1 MIERKEYLEKL
12 LGHKD
17 KRLIKVIT
25 GIRRCGKST
34 LLDLFQERI
43 RAMGVTDDQI
53 ISINFE
59 AYENEYLL
67 NLDAL
72 HAYVLDHAAT
82 GKKTYVFLDEI
93 QKVAGFQKVVDSL
106 YLRKN
111 LDLYITGSNSD
122 LLSGELA
129 SLLTGRYVEIEM
141 LPLSFAE
148 FVSVNGGMSDLQNK
162 YRLYLENSSFP
173 AALEFEN
180 NRKLILDYLD
190 GLYNSIVT
198 NDIVKRKKI
207 TDTMML
213 RSVLCFAFDNVGGPL
228 STKGIS
234 DYMNSNGRKIDV
246 KTVEKYVTALVES
259 FLLYRAYR
267 YNIKGKQQLKTL
279 EKYYAVDIGLRYAV
293 LGNEG
298 ADVGHILENV
308 IFLELIRRGY
318 KVTVGKW
325 DEFEVDFVAR
335 TPNERVYFQV
345 AASVRNEKTLERELR
360 PLQKIS
366 DHYPK
371 YILTLDD
378 DPDSDYN
385 GIRRTNALRWLCER

>member
-1 MIERKEYLEKL
+1 MIERKEYIEKL

-17 KRLIKVIT
+17 KHLIKVIT
-25 GIRRCGKST
+25 GVRRCGKST
-34 LLDLFQERI
+34 LLELFQERLH
-43 RAMGVTDDQI
+43 AEGVGDDQI
-53 ISINFE
+53 VFINFE
-59 AYENEYLL
+59 AYKNEYLL
-67 NLDAL
+67 NLDTL

-82 GKKTYVFLDEI
+82 GRKTYVLLDEI
-93 QKVAGFQKVVDSL
+93 QRVVGFQKVVDSL

-122 LLSGELA
+122 LLSGEIA
-129 SLLTGRYVEIEM
+129 SLLTGRYVEIAM

-148 FVSVNGGMSDLQNK
+148 FISANGGMTDLQNK
-162 YRLYLENSSFP
+162 YRIYLENSAFP
-173 AALEFEN
+173 GALEFGN

-198 NDIVKRKKI
+198 NDIVKRKRI

-213 RSVLCFAFDNVGGPL
+213 RSILCFALDNIGSHL
-228 STKGIS
+228 STKSIS

-246 KTVEKYVTALVES
+246 KTVEKYITALVES

-279 EKYYAVDIGLRYAV
+279 EKYYAVDIGMRYAI

-298 ADVGHILENV
+298 ADVGYILENV
-308 IFLELIRRGY
+308 IYLELIRRGY

-325 DEFEVDFVAR
+325 GEFEVDFVA
-335 TPNERVYFQV
+335 TSPNARIYFQV
-345 AASVRNEKTLERELR
+345 AASVRDPDTLERELR
-360 PLQKIS
+360 PLQKIG

-378 DPDSDYN
+378 DPDSNYN
-385 GIRRTNALRWLCER
+385 GIRRTNALYWLCEK

>member
-1 MIERKEYLEKL
+1 MIERREYLDKL

-25 GIRRCGKST
+25 GVRRCGKST
-34 LLDLFQERI
+34 LLEMFQESLRG
-43 RAMGVTDDQI
+43 MGVSDDQI

-67 NLDAL
+67 NLDKL
-72 HAYVLDHAAT
+72 HAYVLDHAAKD
-82 GKKTYVFLDEI
+82 KKTYVFLDEI
-93 QKVAGFQKVVDSL
+93 QKAIGFQKVVDSL

-148 FVSVNGGMSDLQNK
+148 FISANGGMAGLNNK
-162 YRLYLENSSFP
+162 FRLYLENSAFP
-173 AALEFEN
+173 GALEFEN

-198 NDIVKRKKI
+198 NDIVRRKKI

-213 RSVLCFAFDNVGGPL
+213 RSVLCFAFDNVGNHL
-228 STKGIS
+228 STKSIS

-279 EKYYAVDIGLRYAV
+279 EKYYAVDIGLRYAI
-293 LGNEG
+293 LGSEG
-298 ADVGHILENV
+298 ADMGHILENV
-308 IFLELIRRGY
+308 IYLELIRRGY
-318 KVTVGKW
+318 KVSVGKW
-325 DEFEVDFVAR
+325 DEFEVDFVAKS
-335 TPNERVYFQV
+335 PNERMYIQV
-345 AASVRNEKTLERELR
+345 AASVRDTKTLEREIR
-360 PLQKIS
+360 SLQKIS

-378 DPDSDYN
+378 DPDGDYN
-385 GIRRTNALRWLCER
+385 GIRRTNALRWLCEK

>member
-1 MIERKEYLEKL
+1 MIERKEYLDKL

-25 GIRRCGKST
+25 GVRRCGKST
-34 LLDLFQERI
+34 LLEMFQDRL
-43 RAMGVTDDQI
+43 RADGVGDDQI

-59 AYENEYLL
+59 AYENESLL
-67 NLDAL
+67 NLDTL
-72 HAYVLDHAAT
+72 HAYVLEHAAK

-93 QKVAGFQKVVDSL
+93 QKAVSFQKVVDSL

-148 FVSVNGGMSDLQNK
+148 FISANGGMSDLQNK
-162 YRLYLENSSFP
+162 YRLYLENSAFP
-173 AALEFEN
+173 GALEFEN

-198 NDIVKRKKI
+198 NDIVRRKKI

-213 RSVLCFAFDNVGGPL
+213 RSILCFAFDNVGSHL
-228 STKGIS
+228 STKSIS

-279 EKYYAVDIGLRYAV
+279 EKYYAVDIGMRYAI
-293 LGNEG
+293 LGSEG
-298 ADVGHILENV
+298 ADAGHLLENV
-308 IFLELIRRGY
+308 IYLELIRRGY

-325 DEFEVDFVAR
+325 DEFEVDFIAKS
-335 TPNERVYFQV
+335 PNEKMYIQV
-345 AASVRNEKTLERELR
+345 AASVRDPKTLERELR
-360 PLQKIS
+360 SLQKIS

-385 GIRRTNALRWLCER
+385 GIRRTNALRWLCEK